1 MSRYSRFQGND
12 VLFPIV
18 IIVGATAWMH
28 RAQLVHIAYIALGV
42 LGCLLLLRLCWKLM
56 TSHRFARLRDIDSMD
71 GLDFE
76 RYVAELL
83 RKNGFRNVSLT
94 EKYDFGV
101 DIIAEKDGVRWG
113 IQAKRYSGLV
123 KAKAIRQVVTGLRIY
138 GCDRA
143 MVITNSTYSAVA
155 QRLAAGNDCV
165 LVDRVGL
172 KQLNNT
178 NRRSAIL

>member
-1 MSRYSRFQGND
+1 MSRYSRSQSND

-18 IIVGATAWMH
+18 IIVGAAAWIH
-28 RAQLVHIAYIALGV
+28 RAQLVRMAYIALGI
-42 LGCLLLLRLCWKLM
+42 LGCLLLLRLCWKFM
-56 TSHRFARLRDIDSMD
+56 IRHRFTRLHDIDSMD

-76 RYVAELL
+76 HYVAELL
-83 RKNGFRNVSLT
+83 RENGFRNVSLT

-123 KAKAIRQVVTGLRIY
+123 KAEAVRQVVTGLRIY

-155 QRLAAGNDCV
+155 QRLATGNDCI
-165 LVDRVGL
+165 LVDRVEL
-172 KQLNNT
+172 KRLNNT